1 MRSLTS
7 LMETVFDDFY
17 IIIVIEEDVLRDYT
31 SEILLNEGQ
40 WHQSGD
46 SDYWQRIDNPHF
58 DFQLRHVHIAH
69 KRHINSKGQQVSWND
84 DGTRHDKM
92 SFNDNF
98 TGLNKAKQ
106 IARQAQNLDDS
117 IILENEQQEDGQI
130 LLESAGQIS
139 KDSDVIILKTR
150 RETSLTRL
158 LG

>member
-1 MRSLTS
+1 MRFLKSF
-7 LMETVFDDFY
+7 MEAAFDDFY
-17 IIIVIEEDVLRDYT
+17 IIIVVEEDVLRDFT
-31 SEILLNEGQ
+31 SEALLNEGQ
-40 WHQSGD
+40 WHPSGD
-46 SDYWQRIDNPHF
+46 SDYWQRVDNPHF

-69 KRHINSKGQQVSWND
+69 KKHINAKGEQVSWND

-106 IARQAQNLDDS
+106 IARQALNLDDS

-130 LLESAGQIS
+130 LLESVEQIS
-139 KDSDVIILKTR
+139 KDSDVIILKTK
-150 RETSLTRL
+150 RETRLKRL